1 MTLPSPTLLWFRN
14 DLRLA
19 DNPALCRAAETGAPV
34 IALYVLEN
42 AAGGRAPVG
51 DAARWWLSRSLQS
64 LGRDLEARGVQLVL
78 RSGDARTIVPDLA
91 HCLGAG
97 LVAWNRRYDPVG
109 IACDSAIKADLK
121 ATGVAVDTFG
131 GSLLREPWE
140 VKTQAGD
147 PMRVFTPF
155 WRAHQRLG
163 EPGASLPVP
172 AVLVGSRTPVPSEEL
187 ASWGLEPT
195 SPNWAAGFAEVWS
208 PGEAGAR
215 ARLAD
220 FLDAGLARYPDER
233 NRPDLASTSRLSPHL
248 RFGELSPVQ
257 IWHASEHAGAAS
269 GRAGIDKFLSEVGW
283 REFSYHL
290 LFHWPRLAQ
299 DNFQARF
306 DAFPW
311 RTDPA
316 GLAAWQRGLT
326 GYPLV
331 DAGMRELWQT
341 GWMHNR
347 VRMVVAS
354 FLIKHLMIDWRE
366 GEAWFW
372 ETLVDADAANNAA
385 SWQWVAGSGADAAPY
400 FRVFNPVKQGETFDP
415 KGDYIRRYVP
425 ELARLP
431 DSAIHAPWQ
440 ADDQV
445 LKGAGVRLGVTYPRP
460 IVDHAVA
467 RARALDAFQALRGRD
482 DV

>member
-1 MTLPSPTLLWFRN
+1 MTEPSPTIVWFRN

-19 DNPALCRAAETGAPV
+19 DNPALCRAAAGGGPV
-34 IALYVLEN
+34 IALYVLESPDDGRLPV
-42 AAGGRAPVG
+42 AA
-51 DAARWWLSRSLQS
+51 AALWWLSRSLQALS
-64 LGRDLEARGVQLVL
+64 RDLAQRGVPLVL
-78 RSGDARTIVPDLA
+78 RSGDARSVIPSVVRS
-91 HCLGAG
+91 LGAE
-97 LVAWNRRYDPVG
+97 LVVWNRRYDSAG
-109 IACDSAIKADLK
+109 MATDSAIKTELK
-121 ATGVAVDTFG
+121 TIGVEVESFS

-140 VKTQAGD
+140 VKTQTGD
-147 PMRVFTPF
+147 AMRVFTPF

-163 EPGASLPVP
+163 PPRASLPVP
-172 AVLVGSRTPVPSEEL
+172 LALTGYCGRVDSETLDE
-187 ASWGLEPT
+187 WQLEPT
-195 SPNWAAGFAEVWS
+195 TPNWAAGFDDAWT

-215 ARLAD
+215 SRLAE
-220 FLDAGLARYPDER
+220 FLEGGIARYSDER
-233 NRPDLASTSRLSPHL
+233 NRPDLASTSRISPHL
-248 RFGELSPVQ
+248 RFGEISPIQ
-257 IWHASEHAGAAS
+257 IWHATDHAAAAH
-269 GRAGIDKFLSEVGW
+269 GRAGVDKFLSEVGW

-290 LFHWPRLAQ
+290 LFHWPRLAR

-311 RTDPA
+311 QSDPD
-316 GLAAWQRGLT
+316 GLKAWQRGLT

-372 ETLVDADAANNAA
+372 DTLVDADPANNAA

-400 FRVFNPVKQGETFDP
+400 FRIFNPVAQGETFDP
-415 KGDYIRRYVP
+415 DGDYVRRYVP

-431 DSAIHAPWQ
+431 AASIHAPWL
-440 ADDQV
+440 ADSRT
-445 LKGAGVRLGVTYPRP
+445 LKVAGVELGRTYPRP
-460 IVDHAVA
+460 IVDHALA
-467 RARALDAFQALRGRD
+467 RNRALAAFQSLRARDAA
-482 DV
+482 